1 MYIVTDIC
9 TDICWGNIKYKS
21 IISTDL
27 IKKDIK
33 NKQTNKKNTASSTKR
48 HRLAEGIP
56 KHDPYICCL

>member
-33 NKQTNKKNTASSTKR
+33 NKQTKKKNTASSTKR